1 MQIPRPSPR
10 LFRQHTGSA
19 LVIMG
24 TGSKL
29 LHVIARSEAT
39 WQSVT
44 PAVAHSERED
54 FG

>member
-39 WQSVT
+39 GQSVT
-44 PAVAHSERED
+44 PAVAHSEREY